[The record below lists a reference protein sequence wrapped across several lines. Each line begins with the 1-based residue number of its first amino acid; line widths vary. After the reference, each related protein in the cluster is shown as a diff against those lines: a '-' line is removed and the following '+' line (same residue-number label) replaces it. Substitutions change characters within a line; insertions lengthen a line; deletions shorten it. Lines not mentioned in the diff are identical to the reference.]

1 MHHRFYFPSL
11 ALLPVIALIN
21 LLLSSCVSDK
31 AVTAQNILST
41 PLPEFGIAMVT
52 IPEGTVSDWDFK
64 HQLSL
69 FNAYSSSCVPC
80 LAEHRLLM
88 RIAQQD
94 DYQIIGLN
102 WQDTRVAAIH
112 WLRSHGDPYNR
123 SAFDDDGE
131 LAQLLDITGV
141 PQTLLVDGNG
151 IIRYRHIGPITE
163 SVWQSQLLPIL
174 KKLDRNKP

>member
-1 MHHRFYFPSL
+1 M
-11 ALLPVIALIN
+11 ALN
-21 LLLSSCVSDK
+21 LMLSSCASDK
-31 AVTAQNILST
+31 VVTVQSTLST

-69 FNAYSSSCVPC
+69 FNAYSSSCESC
-80 LAEHRLLM
+80 LAEHKLLM

-94 DYQIIGLN
+94 DYQIVGLN
-102 WQDTRVAAIH
+102 WQDSRVAAIQ
-112 WLRSHGDPYNR
+112 WLDSHGDPYNR
-123 SAFDDDGE
+123 SAFDDDGK
-131 LAQLLDITGV
+131 LAQLLGIASV

-151 IIRYRHIGPITE
+151 IIRYRHVGPIIE